1 VDDVAVS
8 VATLARGKH
17 LTHTQ
22 RARHHLSSEKKH
34 HPSSITT
41 WKSRTYAYACFSAFV
56 PHKYLCHIRCRRTPS
71 PIAAQKGNNE
81 KHHCTSSYD
90 DLKQSTGGELL
101 PALISLPFRIE
112 DPVTGARP
120 TMGAG
125 KVPAVL

>member
-1 VDDVAVS
+1 
-8 VATLARGKH
+8 
-17 LTHTQ
+17 
-22 RARHHLSSEKKH
+22 LSSEKKH

-120 TMGAG
+120 TMGGG